1 VSAHQSTLAE
11 DLVEQ
16 GSMLLARVAEAA
28 LR

>member
-1 VSAHQSTLAE
+1 MSAHQSTLAE
-11 DLVEQ
+11 DLGEQ